1 MIHLIKLCV
10 GVTAVEEL
18 EAWRDANRDMGLARP
33 DGNDMHRTR
42 MMPKR
47 ADEIVG
53 QGSLYWVMSGAI
65 RGRQRIVGLEPGED
79 EDGRSHCK
87 IVLAPGV
94 IRTVPQPK
102 RPFQGWR
109 YLKPEDA
116 PEDLKGEGVTQD
128 DGALVD
134 ELARLGLI

>member
-10 GVTAVEEL
+10 GVSSVEEL
-18 EAWRDANRDMGLARP
+18 ETWRAERRRLGMGRP
-33 DGNDMHRTR
+33 DGLNAHRTR

-53 QGSLYWVMSGAI
+53 QGSLYWVIAGKI
-65 RGRQRIVGLEPGED
+65 QGRQPILGLEPGID
-79 EDGRSHCK
+79 EDGRSYCS
-87 IVLAPGV
+87 ILMQPGV

-109 YLKPEDA
+109 YLPAKDA
-116 PEDLKGEGVTQD
+116 PADLGENAD
-128 DGALVD
+128 AEGAEELVSD
-134 ELARLGLI
+134 LARLGLI